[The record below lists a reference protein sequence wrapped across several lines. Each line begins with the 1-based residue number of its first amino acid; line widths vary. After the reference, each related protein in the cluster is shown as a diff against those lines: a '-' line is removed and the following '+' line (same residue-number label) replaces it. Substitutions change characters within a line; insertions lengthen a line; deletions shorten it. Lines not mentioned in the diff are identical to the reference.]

1 MHHRDTVCG
10 HSEQNWQVSPY
21 DGDVW
26 CFACKPPRNL
36 SEDYRRMM
44 EIAYAAE
51 NTQADYGGV
60 EIVTQCSDCTEI
72 ERQLDA
78 LDREWRINRHSIH
91 STEEAITRRLDA
103 LISELAQKLAG
114 IEQRFYAIDCE
125 QRIDRRFVRATL
137 NTHEARID
145 DHERIKE
152 RITILEDALTLRMDE
167 IERQCEELRGAH
179 NKLARFTASD
189 AARGLW
195 ADDAGV
201 DR

>member
-60 EIVTQCSDCTEI
+60 EIVTQCSDCEEI
-72 ERQLDA
+72 E
-78 LDREWRINRHSIH
+78 
-91 STEEAITRRLDA
+91 RRLDA
-103 LISELAQKLAG
+103 
-114 IEQRFYAIDCE
+114 IEQRFAEDAFSMNNAIASLHQHQVLDARRIDAIE
-125 QRIDRRFVRATL
+125 QRLAKIDGSMADLAVGTPTMASF
-137 NTHEARID
+137 
-145 DHERIKE
+145 
-152 RITILEDALTLRMDE
+152 DALVMVVAG
-167 IERQCEELRGAH
+167 IERTVSALRR
-179 NKLARFTASD
+179 LAEAQHD
-189 AARGLW
+189 
-195 ADDAGV
+195 
-201 DR
+201 